1 MKFKKLEQTKINE
14 SENKYSEYWEKN
26 KIFEKSIKNRK
37 NNENYVFYDGPAT
50 ANGMPGIHHMMAKLL
65 KDTITKYKVMQG
77 YRVLRKVGW
86 DTHGLPVEV
95 QVEKELGFKDKG
107 DIEKYGIKEFNQK
120 CRESVWKNEK
130 YFTKFTREMGQF
142 IDLDHPYVT
151 YDNNYIET
159 EWWILKKIFDEGHI
173 YEGLKIVPWC
183 PRCGTGLASHEV
195 AQGYKE
201 ISVNTVYVPFKAK
214 DEENTYYLV
223 WTTTP
228 WTLLSNT
235 ALCVNPNEEYVKCLS
250 KGYNFIVAKA
260 LANKI
265 LGDDYEVVETYKG
278 KDLENREYE
287 QLLPILKMPE
297 GKKAFIVTCDDYVT
311 MEDGTGIVHIAPA
324 FGQDD
329 YEVGLKYDL
338 AMVNPVGEDGCY
350 TEGPWKGRLVVDP
363 ELEVEIIKYLA
374 ENDKLFK
381 KQKMNH
387 DYPHCWRCKTPLVYY
402 SKPSLYI
409 RTTDKKDEI
418 IAENK
423 KVNWYPDYVGE
434 KGFGNWLENM
444 NDWAISRN
452 RYWGT
457 PIPLWRC
464 SCGHEEMIGSRK
476 ELIEKAIE
484 DIDET
489 IELHRPYVDDVH
501 IKCPH
506 CGKEMTRVKDVIDCW
521 FDSGAMPFAQYHYP
535 FENKKL
541 FKEQF
546 PADFISEGI
555 DQTRGWF
562 YSLLVISVFVTGQTP
577 YKNVL
582 VNDLLLDKNGQ
593 KMHKS
598 RGNAIS
604 PFEIMEEYGADTVR
618 FYMLYASPVWTPLK
632 FDVDGLKEIYSK
644 YISTFKNAYSFFEMY
659 ANADHIDPRE
669 YNIPIKDRELIDRW
683 LISKLNKLIKGVNEA
698 YREYDL
704 NKVTKLIVPFLNDDL
719 SNWYIRSNRRR
730 FWDSELT
737 ESKKQ
742 VYLTMYEALV
752 TLSKLCAPL
761 TPFMTEEIYQKLTN
775 EKSVHLADFPVE
787 NIELI
792 DDAVE
797 ERMDLVR
804 DICSLGR
811 FAREEVNIKVRQPI
825 SSLIL
830 PKSDEMII
838 GDLLP
843 VIQEELNVKNIL
855 FKEDMNEYIEYI
867 VKPNFKVLGKELG
880 PKIKELQ
887 ELLSKL
893 TSNEIETIS
902 EKGLTVKLSGEDFE
916 LNNENTL
923 ITIKQKEGYASQSN
937 NRTIVVLDT
946 ELTDE
951 LILEGLAREFV
962 RKVQS
967 LRKDADFVI
976 TDHIKVYYNGT
987 DKIDQMFK
995 LYKDYIM
1002 GEVLG
1007 DELIKDIGL
1016 KEKYKCELNDEE
1028 AYIKVERIKK

>member
-1 MKFKKLEQTKINE
+1 MEFKKLEQGKINE
-14 SENKYSEYWEKN
+14 IEKKYSDYFEKE
-26 KIFEKSIKNRK
+26 KIFERSLEGKDKK
-37 NNENYVFYDGPAT
+37 YVFYDGPAT
-50 ANGMPGIHHMMAKLL
+50 ANGMPGIHHMLAKLI
-65 KDTITKYKVMQG
+65 KDTVCKYKSMQG
-77 YRVLRKVGW
+77 YKVVRKVGW

-95 QVEKELGFKDKG
+95 QVEKELGFNGKG

-130 YFTKFTREMGQF
+130 FFTKFTKEMGQF
-142 IDLDHPYVT
+142 IDLEHPYVT

-159 EWWILKKIFDEGHI
+159 EWWILKKIFDDGYI
-173 YEGLKIVPWC
+173 YDGLKIVPWC

-201 ISVNTVYVPFKAK
+201 ITVNTVYVPFKAK
-214 DEENTYYLV
+214 DEDNTYYLV

-228 WTLLSNT
+228 WTLMSNI
-235 ALCVNPNEEYVKCLS
+235 ALCVNPDETYVKCLS
-250 KGYNFIVAKA
+250 KGYNFILAKA
-260 LANKI
+260 LASKV
-265 LGDDYEVVETYKG
+265 LGEDYEVVAEYKG

-287 QLLPILKMPE
+287 QLMPILEVPSN
-297 GKKAFIVTCDDYVT
+297 KKSFIVTCDNYVT

-338 AMVNPVGEDGCY
+338 AMLNPVGEDGCY

-363 ELEVEIIKYLA
+363 ELEIEIIKYLA

-387 DYPHCWRCKTPLVYY
+387 DYPHCWRCNTPLVYY

-409 RTTDKKDEI
+409 KTTAKQKEI
-418 IAENK
+418 IEENK
-423 KVNWYPDYVGE
+423 KINWYPDYVGE
-434 KGFGNWLENM
+434 KRFGNWLENM

-464 SCGHEEMIGSRK
+464 SCGHDEMIGSRK
-476 ELIEKAIE
+476 ELVEKAIE

-506 CGKEMTRVKDVIDCW
+506 CGKPMTRVKDVMDCW
-521 FDSGAMPFAQYHYP
+521 FDSGSMPFAQYHYP
-535 FENKKL
+535 FENKEL
-541 FKEQF
+541 FEEQF
-546 PADFISEGI
+546 PADFIAEGI

-562 YSLLVISVFVTGQTP
+562 YALLVVSMFVKGESS

-582 VNDLLLDKNGQ
+582 VNDLLLDKYGQ

-618 FYMLYASPVWTPLK
+618 FYMLNISPVWTPLK
-632 FDVDGLKEIYSK
+632 FDVDGLKEVYSK

-659 ANADHIDPRE
+659 ANADHVDPRE
-669 YNIPIKDRELIDRW
+669 YSIPVKDRELIDRW
-683 LISKLNKLIKGVNEA
+683 LISKLNKLIKDVNEA
-698 YREYDL
+698 FQEYDL
-704 NKVTKLIVPFLNDDL
+704 NKVAKLIVPFLNDDL

-737 ESKKQ
+737 HSKKC

-752 TLSKLCAPL
+752 TLCKLCAPL
-761 TPFMTEEIYQKLTN
+761 TPFLTEEIYEKLTN
-775 EKSVHLADFPVE
+775 GDSVHLADYPVE
-787 NIELI
+787 DNNLI
-792 DDAVE
+792 DEETE

-804 DICSLGR
+804 DVCSLGR

-825 SSLIL
+825 NSLIL
-830 PKSDEMII
+830 PKSDEVII

-843 VIQEELNVKNIL
+843 VIKEELNVKEVM
-855 FKEDMNEYIEYI
+855 FKEDMTEYLEYI
-867 VKPNFKVLGKELG
+867 VKPNFQVLGKTLG

-887 ELLSKL
+887 NVLSKL
-893 TSNEIETIS
+893 TSNEIAKINES
-902 EKGLTVKLSGEDFE
+902 GLTVKLDGEDFE

-923 ITIKQKEGYASQSN
+923 ISIKQKEGYASTSN
-937 NRTIVVLDT
+937 NKTIVVIDT
-946 ELTDE
+946 ELTEE

-967 LRKDADFVI
+967 LRKEADFII

-987 DKIDQMFK
+987 DQVDKMLDM
-995 LYKDYIM
+995 YKDYVM
-1002 GEVLG
+1002 NEVLG
-1007 DELIKDIGL
+1007 DELIKDISL
-1016 KEKYKCELNDEE
+1016 TDKCELNDEE
-1028 AYIKVERIKK
+1028 AYIKVERI

>member
-1 MKFKKLEQTKINE
+1 MKFEKLEQGKINE
-14 SENKYSEYWEKN
+14 VEQKYSKYWDEKD
-26 KIFEKSIKNRK
+26 IFKKSIDNRK
-37 NNENYVFYDGPAT
+37 SNDNYVFYDGPAT

-65 KDTITKYKVMQG
+65 KDTICKYKTMQG

-95 QVEKELGFKDKG
+95 QVEKELGFNGKG

-120 CRESVWKNEK
+120 CRESVWKNEEF
-130 YFTKFTREMGQF
+130 FTKFTKEMGQF
-142 IDLDHPYVT
+142 IDLEHPYVT

-159 EWWILKKIFDEGHI
+159 EWWILKKIFDEGYI
-173 YEGLKIVPWC
+173 YDGLKIVPWC

-228 WTLLSNT
+228 WTLMSNI
-235 ALCVNPNEEYVKCLS
+235 ALCVNPEETYIKCAS

-260 LANKI
+260 LADKI
-265 LGDDYEVVETYKG
+265 LGEDYEVVEEYKG

-287 QLLPILKMPE
+287 QLMPILSVPE
-297 GKKAFIVTCDDYVT
+297 NKKSFIVTCADYVT

-338 AMVNPVGEDGCY
+338 AMLNPVGEDGCY

-374 ENDKLFK
+374 SNDKLFK

-409 RTTDKKDEI
+409 KTTAKKEEI
-418 IAENK
+418 IKENNK
-423 KVNWYPDYVGE
+423 INWFPDYVGE
-434 KGFGNWLENM
+434 KRFGNWLENM

-464 SCGHEEMIGSRK
+464 SCGHDEMIGSRK
-476 ELIEKAIE
+476 ELVEKAIE

-506 CGKEMTRVKDVIDCW
+506 CGKEMTRVKDVMDCW
-521 FDSGAMPFAQYHYP
+521 FDSGSMPFAQYHYP
-535 FENKKL
+535 FENKEL
-541 FKEQF
+541 FEEQF
-546 PADFISEGI
+546 PADFIAEGI

-562 YSLLVISVFVTGQTP
+562 YALLVVSVFVTGKSS

-582 VNDLLLDKNGQ
+582 VNDLLLDKYGQ

-618 FYMLYASPVWTPLK
+618 FYMLNTSPVWTPLK
-632 FDVDGLKEIYSK
+632 FDEEGLKEIYSK
-644 YISTFKNAYSFFEMY
+644 YISTLKNAYSFFEMY
-659 ANADHIDPRE
+659 ANADNIDSRE
-669 YNIPIKDRELIDRW
+669 YDIPVKDRELIDRW

-698 YREYDL
+698 YAEYDL
-704 NKVTKLIVPFLNDDL
+704 NKAAKLIVPFLNDDL

-737 ESKKQ
+737 DSKKA

-752 TLSKLCAPL
+752 ALAKLCAPM
-761 TPFMTEEIYQKLTN
+761 TPFMTEEIYQKLTG
-775 EKSVHLADFPVE
+775 EESVHLADFPVE
-787 NIELI
+787 NTDLI
-792 DDAVE
+792 DEAVE

-804 DICSLGR
+804 DVCSLGR

-825 SSLIL
+825 QSLIL

-843 VIQEELNVKNIL
+843 VIQEELNVKEVQ
-855 FKEDMNEYIEYI
+855 FKPDMTDYLEYV
-867 VKPNFKVLGKELG
+867 VKPNFQVLGKTLG

-887 ELLSKL
+887 QVISKL
-893 TSNEIETIS
+893 TSQEIAKIS
-902 EKGLTVKLSGEDFE
+902 EAGLTVKLDGEDFE
-916 LNNENTL
+916 LTSENT
-923 ITIKQKEGYASQSN
+923 IISIKQKEGYASTSN
-937 NRTIVVLDT
+937 NRTIVVLET
-946 ELTDE
+946 ELTEE

-967 LRKDADFVI
+967 LRKEADFVI

-987 DKIDQMFK
+987 EQIDKMFE
-995 LYKDYIM
+995 LYKDYVM

-1007 DELIKDIGL
+1007 DELIKDDSL
-1016 KEKYKCELNDEE
+1016 TEKYPLNDEE
-1028 AYIKVERIKK
+1028 SAIKVERV

>member
-1 MKFKKLEQTKINE
+1 MKFEKLEQGKINE
-14 SENKYSEYWEKN
+14 VEQKYSKYWDEKE
-26 KIFEKSIKNRK
+26 IFKKSIDNRK
-37 NNENYVFYDGPAT
+37 SNDNYVFYDGPAT

-65 KDTITKYKVMQG
+65 KDTICKYKTMQG

-95 QVEKELGFKDKG
+95 QVEKELGFNGKG

-120 CRESVWKNEK
+120 CRESVWKNEEF
-130 YFTKFTREMGQF
+130 FTKFTKEMGQF
-142 IDLDHPYVT
+142 IDLEHPYVT

-159 EWWILKKIFDEGHI
+159 EWWILKKIFDEGYI
-173 YEGLKIVPWC
+173 YDGLKIVPWC

-228 WTLLSNT
+228 WTLMSNI
-235 ALCVNPNEEYVKCLS
+235 ALCVNPEETYIKCAS

-260 LANKI
+260 LADKI
-265 LGDDYEVVETYKG
+265 LGEDYEVVEEYKG

-287 QLLPILKMPE
+287 QLMPILSVPE
-297 GKKAFIVTCDDYVT
+297 NKKSFIVTCADYVT

-338 AMVNPVGEDGCY
+338 AMLNPVGEDGCY

-374 ENDKLFK
+374 SNDKLFK

-409 RTTDKKDEI
+409 KTTAKKEEI
-418 IAENK
+418 IKENNK
-423 KVNWYPDYVGE
+423 INWFPDYVGE
-434 KGFGNWLENM
+434 KRFGNWLENM

-464 SCGHEEMIGSRK
+464 SCGHDEMIGSRK
-476 ELIEKAIE
+476 ELVEKAIE

-506 CGKEMTRVKDVIDCW
+506 CGKEMTRVKDVMDCW
-521 FDSGAMPFAQYHYP
+521 FDSGSMPFAQYHYP
-535 FENKKL
+535 FENKEL
-541 FKEQF
+541 FEEQF
-546 PADFISEGI
+546 PADFIAEGI

-562 YSLLVISVFVTGQTP
+562 YALLVVSVFVTGKSS

-582 VNDLLLDKNGQ
+582 VNDLLLDKYGQ

-618 FYMLYASPVWTPLK
+618 FYMLNTSPVWTPLK
-632 FDVDGLKEIYSK
+632 FDEEGLKEIYSK
-644 YISTFKNAYSFFEMY
+644 YISTLKNAYSFFEMY
-659 ANADHIDPRE
+659 ANADNIDSRE
-669 YNIPIKDRELIDRW
+669 YDIPVKDRELIDRW

-698 YREYDL
+698 YAEYDL
-704 NKVTKLIVPFLNDDL
+704 NKAAKLIVPFLNDDL

-737 ESKKQ
+737 DSKKA

-752 TLSKLCAPL
+752 ALAKLCAPM
-761 TPFMTEEIYQKLTN
+761 TPFMTEEIYQKLTG
-775 EKSVHLADFPVE
+775 EESVHLADFPVE
-787 NIELI
+787 NTDLI
-792 DDAVE
+792 DEAVE

-804 DICSLGR
+804 DVCSLGR

-825 SSLIL
+825 QSLIL

-843 VIQEELNVKNIL
+843 VIQEELNVKEVQ
-855 FKEDMNEYIEYI
+855 FKPDMTDYLEYV
-867 VKPNFKVLGKELG
+867 VKPNFQVLGKTLG

-887 ELLSKL
+887 QVISKL
-893 TSNEIETIS
+893 TSQEIAKIS
-902 EKGLTVKLSGEDFE
+902 EAGLTVKLDGEDFE
-916 LNNENTL
+916 LTSENT
-923 ITIKQKEGYASQSN
+923 IISIKQKEGYASTSN
-937 NRTIVVLDT
+937 NRTIVVLET
-946 ELTDE
+946 ELTEE

-967 LRKDADFVI
+967 LRKEADFVI

-987 DKIDQMFK
+987 EQIDKMFE
-995 LYKDYIM
+995 LYKDYVM

-1007 DELIKDIGL
+1007 DELIKDDSL
-1016 KEKYKCELNDEE
+1016 TEKYPLNDEE
-1028 AYIKVERIKK
+1028 SAIKVERV

>member
-1 MKFKKLEQTKINE
+1 MKFDKLDKGSVSKVEGKIAKKW
-14 SENKYSEYWEKN
+14 NKMN
-26 KIFEKSIKNRK
+26 ILEKSIENRK
-37 NNENYVFYDGPAT
+37 DRENWVFYDGPAT
-50 ANGMPGIHHMMAKLL
+50 ANGMPGVHHMMAKIL
-65 KDTITKYKVMQG
+65 KDSFCKYKTMQG

-95 QVEKELGFKDKG
+95 QVEKELGFTDKG

-120 CRESVWKNEK
+120 CRESVWKNEE
-130 YFTKFTREMGQF
+130 YFTKFTEEMGQF
-142 IDLDHPYVT
+142 IDLKNPYVT

-201 ISVNTVYVPFKAK
+201 IPVNTVYVPFKAK
-214 DEENTYYLV
+214 DEENTYYLA

-235 ALCVNPNEEYVKCLS
+235 ALCVNPKESYVKVLS
-250 KGYNFIVAKA
+250 KGYNFILAESLAK
-260 LANKI
+260 KI
-265 LGDDYEVVETYKG
+265 LGDDIEIVEKYKG
-278 KDLENREYE
+278 KDLEYREYE
-287 QLLPILKMPE
+287 QLIPVVKMPKD
-297 GKKAFIVTCDDYVT
+297 KKSFIVTCADYVT
-311 MEDGTGIVHIAPA
+311 MEDGTGVVHTAPA

-329 YEVGLKYDL
+329 YETGVRYDL
-338 AMVNPVGEDGCY
+338 AMVNPVGEDGCF

-363 ELEVEIIKYLA
+363 ELEIDIIKYLS

-381 KQKMNH
+381 KQKITH

-409 RTTDKKDEI
+409 RTTDMKDKI
-418 IAENK
+418 IENNNK
-423 KVNWYPDYVGE
+423 INWVPSYVGE
-434 KGFGNWLENM
+434 KRFGNWLENM

-464 SCGHEEMIGSRK
+464 ECGHDEMIGSRK
-476 ELIEKAIE
+476 ELVERAIE
-484 DIDET
+484 DIDES

-501 IKCPH
+501 IKCPK
-506 CGKEMTRVKDVIDCW
+506 CGKKMTRVTDVIDCW
-521 FDSGAMPFAQYHYP
+521 FDSGSMPFAQYHYP
-535 FENKKL
+535 FENKEL
-541 FKEQF
+541 FESQY

-562 YSLLVISVFVTGQTP
+562 YSLLVISTFVTGESSF
-577 YKNVL
+577 KSVL

-598 RGNAIS
+598 RGNALS

-632 FDVDGLKEIYSK
+632 FDIEGLKEVYSK

-659 ANADHIDPRE
+659 ANADDVDPRE
-669 YNIPIKDRELIDRW
+669 YDIPVKDRELIDKW
-683 LISKLNKLIKGVNEA
+683 LLSKLNRLIKNVNEA
-698 YREYDL
+698 YQEYDL

-737 ESKKQ
+737 TSKKA
-742 VYLTMYEALV
+742 VYQTMYEALV
-752 TLSKLCAPL
+752 ALCKLCAPITSFL
-761 TPFMTEEIYQKLTN
+761 TEEIYQKLTG

-787 NIELI
+787 NTDLI
-792 DDAVE
+792 VEAIE

-804 DICSLGR
+804 DVCSLGR
-811 FAREEVNIKVRQPI
+811 FAREEANIKVRQPI
-825 SSLIL
+825 SKLIL
-830 PKSDEMII
+830 PKSDQMII

-843 VIQEELNVKNIL
+843 VIQEELNVKNIE
-855 FKEDMNEYIEYI
+855 FKPDMSDYLEYT
-867 VKPNFKVLGKELG
+867 VKPNFKVLGKTLG
-880 PKIKELQ
+880 SKVKLLQ
-887 ELLSKL
+887 DVLSKL
-893 TSNEIETIS
+893 SPKEISQIES
-902 EKGLTVKLSGEDFE
+902 EGLVVKLDGEDLE
-916 LNNENTL
+916 LNNDNVIITL
-923 ITIKQKEGYASQSN
+923 KQKEGYASQSN
-937 NRTIVVLDT
+937 NKTCVVLET
-946 ELTDE
+946 ELTEE

-962 RKVQS
+962 RKVQA
-967 LRKDADFVI
+967 LRKEKDFVI
-976 TDHIKVYYNGT
+976 TDHIIVSYNGT
-987 DKIDQMFK
+987 EKIDKMLE
-995 LYKDYIM
+995 LYKDYVM

-1007 DELIKDIGL
+1007 DELIVNKRL
-1016 KEKYKCELNDEE
+1016 KNKETMNDEW
-1028 AYIKVERIKK
+1028 ACIKVERVKK

>member
-1 MKFKKLEQTKINE
+1 MKFKKLEQGSINKVE
-14 SENKYSEYWEKN
+14 QKYSDYWDKN
-26 KIFEKSIKNRK
+26 KIFEKTITNRK
-37 NNENYVFYDGPAT
+37 GCENFVFHDGPAT

-65 KDTITKYKVMQG
+65 KDTVCKYKTMQG
-77 YRVLRKVGW
+77 YRCVRKVGW

-95 QVEKELGFKDKG
+95 QVEKELGFNGKG

-142 IDLDHPYVT
+142 IDLENPYVT
-151 YDNNYIET
+151 YDNDYIET
-159 EWWILKKIFDEGHI
+159 EWWILKKIFDDGYI
-173 YEGLKIVPWC
+173 YDGLKIVPWC

-201 ISVNTVYVPFKAK
+201 IPVNTVIVPFKAK
-214 DEENTYYLV
+214 DEENTYYLA

-228 WTLLSNT
+228 WTLLSNV
-235 ALCVNPNEEYVKCLS
+235 ALAVNPKETYVKCLS

-260 LANKI
+260 LANKV
-265 LGDDYEVVETYKG
+265 LGENIEIVEEYKG

-287 QLLPILKMPE
+287 QLIPILKVPE
-297 GKKAFIVTCDDYVT
+297 NKKAFIVCCADYVT
-311 MEDGTGIVHIAPA
+311 MEDGTGIVHTAPA

-329 YEVGLKYDL
+329 YETGLRYDL
-338 AMVNPVGEDGCY
+338 AMLNPVGEDGCF

-363 ELEVEIIKYLA
+363 ELELEIIKYLS

-409 RTTDKKDEI
+409 KTTAKKEEI

-423 KVNWYPDYVGE
+423 KVNWFPDYVGE
-434 KGFGNWLENM
+434 KRFGNWLENM

-464 SCGHEEMIGSRK
+464 ECGHEEMIGSRK
-476 ELIEKAIE
+476 ELVERAIEK
-484 DIDET
+484 IDET
-489 IELHRPYVDDVH
+489 IELHRPFVDDVH
-501 IKCPH
+501 ITCPH
-506 CGKEMTRVKDVIDCW
+506 CGKKMTRIPDVMDCW

-535 FENKKL
+535 FENKEL
-541 FKEQF
+541 FEEQY
-546 PADFISEGI
+546 PADFICEGI

-562 YSLLVISVFVTGQTP
+562 YSLIVVSVFVTGKSP

-582 VNDLLLDKNGQ
+582 VNDLLLDKYGQ

-618 FYMLYASPVWTPLK
+618 FYILHASPVWTPLK

-659 ANADHIDPRE
+659 ANADQIDPRE
-669 YNIPIKDRELIDRW
+669 YDIPVEKRELIDRW
-683 LISKLNKLIKGVNEA
+683 LISKLNKLIKEVTDA
-698 YREYDL
+698 YQEYDL
-704 NKVTKLIVPFLNDDL
+704 NKAAKLIVPFLNDDL

-730 FWDSELT
+730 FWDSELSD
-737 ESKKQ
+737 SKKA
-742 VYLTMYEALV
+742 VYLTTYEVLVALC
-752 TLSKLCAPL
+752 KLCAPM

-775 EKSVHLADFPVE
+775 EKSVHLADFPQADE
-787 NIELI
+787 SLI
-792 DDAVE
+792 NETVE

-811 FAREEVNIKVRQPI
+811 FAREEANIKVRQPI
-825 SSLIL
+825 SKLIL
-830 PKSDEMII
+830 PKSDEVIV
-838 GDLLP
+838 GDLLD
-843 VIQEELNVKNIL
+843 IIKEELNVKEVQYND
-855 FKEDMNEYIEYI
+855 DMTEYLEYQI
-867 VKPNFKVLGKELG
+867 KPNFQVLGKTLG
-880 PKIKELQ
+880 PKMKELQ
-887 ELLSKL
+887 TVISKL
-893 TSNEIETIS
+893 TSNEISKVSAE
-902 EKGLTVKLSGEDFE
+902 GLTVQLDGEDFE

-923 ITIKQKEGYASQSN
+923 ISIKQKEGYASTSN

-946 ELTDE
+946 ELTEE

-962 RKVQS
+962 RNVQA
-967 LRKDADFVI
+967 LRKEKDFVI

-987 DKIDQMFK
+987 DKIDEMFK

-1007 DELIKDIGL
+1007 DELIKDVSL
-1016 KEKYKCELNDEE
+1016 KNKYKLNDEE
-1028 AYIKVERIKK
+1028 AYIDVKKSK

>member
-1 MKFKKLEQTKINE
+1 MKFKKLDNGSINKVEAKIAKE
-14 SENKYSEYWEKN
+14 WEKSDILN
-26 KIFEKSIKNRK
+26 KCIDIRK
-37 NNENYVFYDGPAT
+37 DNKNYVFYDGPAT
-50 ANGMPGIHHMMAKLL
+50 ANGMPGIHHMMAKLI
-65 KDTITKYKVMQG
+65 KDTVCKYKSMHG
-77 YRVLRKVGW
+77 YKVLRKVGW

-95 QVEKELGFKDKG
+95 QVEKELGFNGKG

-120 CRESVWKNEK
+120 CRESVWKNEE
-130 YFTKFTREMGQF
+130 YFTKFTKEMGQF

-159 EWWILKKIFDEGHI
+159 EWWILKKIFDDGYI
-173 YEGLKIVPWC
+173 YDGLKIVPWC

-201 ISVNTVYVPFKAK
+201 IAVNTVIVPFKAK
-214 DEENTYYLV
+214 DEDNTYYLV

-228 WTLLSNT
+228 WTLLSNI
-235 ALCVNPNEEYVKCLS
+235 ALCVNPNEKYVKCNS

-260 LANKI
+260 LADKI
-265 LGDDYEVVETYKG
+265 LGEGYEIVEEYIG
-278 KDLENREYE
+278 KELENREYE
-287 QLLPILKMPE
+287 QLMPILSVPKN
-297 GKKAFIVTCDDYVT
+297 KKSFIVTCDDYVT

-338 AMVNPVGEDGCY
+338 AILNPVGDDGCY

-363 ELEVEIIKYLA
+363 ELEIEIIKYLA

-387 DYPHCWRCKTPLVYY
+387 DYPHCWRCNTPLVYY

-409 RTTDKKDEI
+409 KTTAKQKEI
-418 IAENK
+418 IKENK
-423 KVNWYPDYVGE
+423 KINWYPDYIGE
-434 KGFGNWLENM
+434 KRFGNWLENM

-464 SCGHEEMIGSRK
+464 SCGHDIMIGSRK
-476 ELIEKAIE
+476 ELVEKAIE
-484 DIDET
+484 KIDEK

-501 IKCPH
+501 IKCPK
-506 CGKEMTRVKDVIDCW
+506 CGKKMTRVKDVMDCW
-521 FDSGAMPFAQYHYP
+521 FDSGSMPFAQYHYP
-535 FENKKL
+535 FENKEL
-541 FKEQF
+541 FEEQF
-546 PADFISEGI
+546 PADFIAEGI

-562 YSLLVISVFVTGQTP
+562 YSLLVVSMFVMGKSS

-582 VNDLLLDKNGQ
+582 VNDLLLDKFGQ

-618 FYMLYASPVWTPLK
+618 FYMLHTSPVWTPLK
-632 FDVDGLKEIYSK
+632 FDVEGLKEIYSK

-659 ANADHIDPRE
+659 ANADHIDPRK
-669 YNIPIKDRELIDRW
+669 YNIPVKDRDLIDRW
-683 LISKLNKLIKGVNEA
+683 LISKLNKLIKNVNDA
-698 YREYDL
+698 FNEYDL
-704 NKVTKLIVPFLNDDL
+704 NKVCKLIVPFLNDDL

-737 ESKKQ
+737 ESKKC

-752 TLSKLCAPL
+752 TLCKLCAPL
-761 TPFMTEEIYQKLTN
+761 TPFLTEEIYKNLTG
-775 EKSVHLADFPVE
+775 EESVHLADFPVE
-787 NIELI
+787 NSDLI
-792 DDAVE
+792 DEVVE

-804 DICSLGR
+804 DVCSLGR
-811 FAREEVNIKVRQPI
+811 FAREEANIKVRQPI

-830 PKSDEMII
+830 PKSDEIII

-843 VIQEELNVKNIL
+843 VILEELNVKEVK
-855 FKEDMNEYIEYI
+855 FMDDMTDYLEYI

-887 ELLSKL
+887 EVLSKL
-893 TSNEIETIS
+893 TSKDIAQIEG
-902 EKGLTVKLSGEDFE
+902 EGLTIKLGDTDLTLTE
-916 LNNENTL
+916 ENVL
-923 ITIKQKEGYASQSN
+923 ISLKQKDGYASASN
-937 NRTIVVLDT
+937 PKTCVVLNT
-946 ELTDE
+946 ELTEE

-967 LRKDADFVI
+967 LRKEADFVI

-987 DKIDQMFK
+987 DKIDKMLDNF
-995 LYKDYIM
+995 KDYVM

-1007 DELIKDIGL
+1007 DELIKDTKL
-1016 KEKYKCELNDEE
+1016 TDYSELNDEKC
-1028 AYIKVERIKK
+1028 AFKVEKI